1 MQTRFIRSGVRG
13 DAQLR
18 PARLAWLIA
27 VLLAGGAFA
36 QESAV
41 VLGEV
46 AVSAAPTGTLPTR
59 SILTSVDVMGAERV
73 RDKNVANS
81 WELIG
86 QMPGIQLTEFRL
98 GAESGKPSFRAF
110 NGEGY
115 INGIKLLIDGVPSN
129 VNSGNMRHLDIV
141 FPLDIDYVEIVRGTN
156 DPRYGLHNIGGN
168 INVGTRQG
176 GNYIDGR
183 LTYGSFN
190 TRELQATLGR
200 ESGGFAQNYFVAR
213 QDSDGYRD
221 HSKSEKYSLGGKWFY
236 TSDTG
241 ALKAGLMARMYNHE
255 AQEAGYLTKAEL
267 AADRNQSPARNG
279 NDHDSRDMQQVS
291 AHVDYQIASNL
302 AYAGKLYFNSIDD
315 DRYVTYTGVS
325 TINAARQRR
334 FWNEEHTGWT
344 NTLTWRASSF
354 LAVDGGFNVERQ
366 ENRYRRYRYAFA
378 TPTNFSTPVT
388 TSNDDSYTLN
398 NFGAY
403 LQAVIKPI
411 DSLKIVPA
419 IRTDRFSGH
428 TTLNTTG
435 QTYALQDYG
444 WINQPKLSVVFSPMP
459 AFSIYGNWGRTF
471 QVVTG
476 SRGPAYLTP
485 GTATLKPSMNTGVE
499 LGTKVR
505 LAERVEAR
513 VAIWQQDA
521 TDEVANLPSAG
532 ATQNLGETRRK
543 GVDFQLTTNLTD
555 KLKIWASHSIQEA
568 KIVGGYASGGNS
580 LAGKEVFSTPRYITN
595 VGMDYQATADLR
607 VDLQGRAQSS
617 YFIDDLNTQGKY
629 GGYVLFDGGA
639 HYAITKNFGI
649 DLQVKNI
656 FDRKYEYVWYDNF
669 FWPAGSYQPMFSPGP
684 GRAFYAS
691 INLKM

>member
-129 VNSGNMRHLDIV
+129 VNSGNMRHLDMV
-141 FPLDIDYVEIVRGTN
+141 FPLDIDFVEIVRGTN

-221 HSKSEKYSLGGKWFY
+221 HSKSEKYSLGGK
-236 TSDTG
+236 
-241 ALKAGLMARMYNHE
+241 
-255 AQEAGYLTKAEL
+255 
-267 AADRNQSPARNG
+267 
-279 NDHDSRDMQQVS
+279 
-291 AHVDYQIASNL
+291 
-302 AYAGKLYFNSIDD
+302 
-315 DRYVTYTGVS
+315 
-325 TINAARQRR
+325 
-334 FWNEEHTGWT
+334 
-344 NTLTWRASSF
+344 
-354 LAVDGGFNVERQ
+354 
-366 ENRYRRYRYAFA
+366 
-378 TPTNFSTPVT
+378 
-388 TSNDDSYTLN
+388 
-398 NFGAY
+398 
-403 LQAVIKPI
+403 
-411 DSLKIVPA
+411 
-419 IRTDRFSGH
+419 
-428 TTLNTTG
+428 
-435 QTYALQDYG
+435 
-444 WINQPKLSVVFSPMP
+444 
-459 AFSIYGNWGRTF
+459 
-471 QVVTG
+471 
-476 SRGPAYLTP
+476 
-485 GTATLKPSMNTGVE
+485 
-499 LGTKVR
+499 
-505 LAERVEAR
+505 
-513 VAIWQQDA
+513 
-521 TDEVANLPSAG
+521 
-532 ATQNLGETRRK
+532 
-543 GVDFQLTTNLTD
+543 
-555 KLKIWASHSIQEA
+555 
-568 KIVGGYASGGNS
+568 
-580 LAGKEVFSTPRYITN
+580 
-595 VGMDYQATADLR
+595 
-607 VDLQGRAQSS
+607 
-617 YFIDDLNTQGKY
+617 
-629 GGYVLFDGGA
+629 
-639 HYAITKNFGI
+639 
-649 DLQVKNI
+649 
-656 FDRKYEYVWYDNF
+656 
-669 FWPAGSYQPMFSPGP
+669 
-684 GRAFYAS
+684 
-691 INLKM
+691 